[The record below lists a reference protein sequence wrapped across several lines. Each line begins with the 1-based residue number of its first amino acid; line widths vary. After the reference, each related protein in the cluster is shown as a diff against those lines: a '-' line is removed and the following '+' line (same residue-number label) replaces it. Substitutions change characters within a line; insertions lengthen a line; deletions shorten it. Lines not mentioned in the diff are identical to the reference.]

1 MFAIYFERKFMFWID
16 NEYVLRTYINMG
28 CEWMEIE
35 DVNKIK
41 ERI

>member
-1 MFAIYFERKFMFWID
+1 MFAIYFNGKFMFWID
-16 NEYVLRTYINMG
+16 NEYIIRTYINMG

-35 DVNKIK
+35 NEDNIP